1 MPANRESL
9 LAGRNQQPLSDNDVR
24 RAINTFIGFEQ
35 KAPVR
40 HDPLLRTSFRVDVQ
54 NNEEVAEIVFGLDL
68 YPGQGVADPNSSLS
82 MEGAAAHELTHWHRW
97 ADKTELTDPYL
108 YEIDEALTSLEAAI
122 RYPRLSEH
130 SVRQLIA
137 DAIQRLQM
145 FAQRQQAEKPSG
157 AQE

>member
-40 HDPLLRTSFRVDVQ
+40 YDPAVRTGFRVELQ
-54 NNEEVAEIVFGLDL
+54 NNEETVEIVFGLDL

-82 MEGAAAHELTHWHRW
+82 MEGAVAHELTHWHRW
-97 ADKTELTDPYL
+97 TDKTELTDANL

-122 RYPRLSEH
+122 RYPELSDH

-137 DAIQRLQM
+137 DAIQRLQI
-145 FAQRQQAEKPSG
+145 FAQRLSAEQIND
-157 AQE
+157 A